1 MPRDN
6 HPRERQA
13 QALARKK
20 PKRPPFD
27 RILIVTEG
35 AKTELLYFE
44 DIRKQQRIA
53 SAHIEVLHS
62 ALGTEPRQVVDFAH
76 QRFLANREFDCV
88 FAVFDRDDHRTY
100 PDALARARTLDNKL
114 RNDIRQLVRFFAV
127 PTVPCFELWLL
138 LHYQNQIAPLHRSD
152 AFNRLK
158 TYIPGYSKGARDIY
172 ALTEPKIDDAIER
185 AANLRRIHTANSGTD
200 PYTDV
205 DTLVGRLRAL
215 RHP

>member
-13 QALARKK
+13 RALARKK

-76 QRFLANREFDCV
+76 QRFLVSKEFECV
-88 FAVFDRDDHRTY
+88 FAVFDRDAHHTY
-100 PDALARARTLDNKL
+100 FDALARVPALDKKL
-114 RNDIRQLVRFFAV
+114 RNDGGQPVRFFAV
-127 PTVPCFELWLL
+127 PSVPCFELWLL
-138 LHYQNQIAPLHRSD
+138 LHFQDQMAPLHRSE
-152 AFNRLK
+152 AVQRLK
-158 TYIPGYSKGARDIY
+158 KFIPTYDKGATY
-172 ALTEPKIDDAIER
+172 ALTEPKIDDANER
-185 AANLRRIHTANSGTD
+185 AANLRRQYNAKNGTD

-205 DTLVGRLRAL
+205 DTLVARLRAIRL
-215 RHP
+215 S